1 MTLKVETLVA
11 GAVMTNTYILSK
23 GNDVIII
30 DPACKIEKL
39 EPYIKDK
46 NVLAVLL
53 THGHFDHIKTVDS
66 LYNKYKLP
74 VYVHKDDEY
83 LIRDKNQ
90 STNFG
95 LSEVI
100 FVTSPCKYYEE
111 GKLTI
116 GNFEF
121 DVIFT
126 PGHTEG
132 SVCLQIEDSMFT
144 GDTLFHLSV
153 GRTDLDGGDPS
164 KLKNS
169 LRILANIEKDLK
181 IYPGHDAQTRLEIE
195 KTENIFLKS

>member
-1 MTLKVETLVA
+1 
-11 GAVMTNTYILSK
+11 MTNTYILSK

-74 VYVHKDDEY
+74 VYIHESDEY

-90 STNFG
+90 SVNFG

-100 FVTSPCKYYEE
+100 YVSSPCKYYEE
-111 GKLTI
+111 GKLNI
-116 GNFEF
+116 GEFEF
-121 DVIFT
+121 NVIFT
-126 PGHTEG
+126 PGHTNG
-132 SVCLQIEDSMFT
+132 SVCLEIEDSMFT
-144 GDTLFHLSV
+144 GDTLFRLSV
-153 GRTDLDGGDPS
+153 GRTDLEGGDYS
-164 KLKNS
+164 KLKQS
-169 LRILANIEKDLK
+169 LNILKNIDKDLK
-181 IYPGHDAQTRLEIE
+181 IYPGHESDT
-195 KTENIFLKS
+195 TLKFEQMNNDYLQD

>member
-1 MTLKVETLVA
+1 MSLQVETILA
-11 GAVMTNTYILSK
+11 GALFTNTYVLSK

-74 VYVHKDDEY
+74 VYIHKDDEY

-90 STNFG
+90 SVDFG

-100 FVTSPCKYYEE
+100 YVSSPCRYYEE
-111 GKLTI
+111 GKLNI
-116 GNFEF
+116 GEFEF
-121 DVIFT
+121 NVIFT
-126 PGHTEG
+126 PGHTNG
-132 SVCLQIEDSMFT
+132 SVCLEIEDSMFT
-144 GDTLFHLSV
+144 GDTLFRLSV
-153 GRTDLDGGDPS
+153 GRTDLEGGDYS
-164 KLKNS
+164 KLKQS
-169 LRILANIEKDLK
+169 LNILKNIDKDLK
-181 IYPGHDAQTRLEIE
+181 IYPGHESDT
-195 KTENIFLKS
+195 TLKFEQMNNDYLKD

>member
-1 MTLKVETLVA
+1 MSLKVETLVA

-46 NVLAVLL
+46 NVLAILL

-66 LYNKYKLP
+66 LYSKYKLP

-100 FVTSPCKYYEE
+100 YVSSPCLYYEE
-111 GKLTI
+111 GSIRI
-116 GNFEF
+116 GDFTF
-121 DVIFT
+121 DVIYT
-126 PGHTEG
+126 PGHTKG
-132 SVCLQIEDSMFT
+132 SVCIAIEDYLFT
-144 GDTLFHLSV
+144 GDTLFRLSV
-153 GRTDLDGGDPS
+153 GRTDLDGGS
-164 KLKNS
+164 ASNLRNS
-169 LRILANIEKDLK
+169 LRILSNIQKDY
-181 IYPGHDAQTRLEIE
+181 IVCPGHDAQTRLEIE
-195 KTENIFLKS
+195 KRENIYLKS

>member
-1 MTLKVETLVA
+1 MSLQVETILA
-11 GAVMTNTYILSK
+11 GALFTNTYVLTKS
-23 GNDVIII
+23 NDVIII

-74 VYVHKDDEY
+74 VYIHKDDEY

-90 STNFG
+90 SVNFG

-100 FVTSPCKYYEE
+100 YVSSPCRYYEE
-111 GKLTI
+111 GKLKI
-116 GNFEF
+116 GEFEF
-121 DVIFT
+121 NVIFT
-126 PGHTEG
+126 PGHTNG
-132 SVCLQIEDSMFT
+132 SVCLEIEDSMFT
-144 GDTLFHLSV
+144 GDTLFRLSV
-153 GRTDLDGGDPS
+153 GRTDLEGGNPS
-164 KLKNS
+164 KLRNS
-169 LRILANIEKDLK
+169 LKLLSKIEKDLK

>member
-1 MTLKVETLVA
+1 
-11 GAVMTNTYILSK
+11 MTNTYILSK

-74 VYVHKDDEY
+74 VYVHKDDEH

-100 FVTSPCKYYEE
+100 YVSSPCLYYEE
-111 GKLTI
+111 GSIRI
-116 GNFEF
+116 GDFTF
-121 DVIFT
+121 DVIYT
-126 PGHTEG
+126 PGHTKG
-132 SVCLQIEDSMFT
+132 SVCIAIEDYLFT
-144 GDTLFHLSV
+144 GDTLFRLSV
-153 GRTDLDGGDPS
+153 GRTDLDGGS
-164 KLKNS
+164 ASNLRNS
-169 LRILANIEKDLK
+169 LRILSNIQKDY
-181 IYPGHDAQTRLEIE
+181 IVCPGHDAQTRLEIE
-195 KTENIFLKS
+195 KRENIYLKS